1 MVSLLAKLLIRLALI
16 SVALAVVEVTAVA
29 VSQGRSAYLSLP
41 SRIVRKLIEVTLL
54 PLRLVLSVIEGVLGG
69 LKKLLISIFDA
80 VIGVLWSVVP
90 GLSKIPQPKVSV
102 LLD

>member
-1 MVSLLAKLLIRLALI
+1 MVSLIVKLLLRLALI
-16 SVALAVVEVTAVA
+16 SVVLAVVETTAVA
-29 VSQGRSAYLSLP
+29 VTQGRSAYLSLP
-41 SRIVRKLIEVTLL
+41 SRIVRKLVEVTLL
-54 PLRLVLSVIEGVLGG
+54 PLRLLLSIIEGVLGG